1 MPQRGGNVPSHSSG
15 GREPEI
21 RITGRKLVELRCS
34 GGSREKCFPL
44 LYLLGVPHR
53 SPVCLHLFAPP
64 PMGSDIPLLPSST
77 NAEPFLS
84 PTPQLGIC
92 GWNQLAHVSF
102 SSGNPCLQGSMK
114 IAGERALPE
123 APSFRPAPTVTKTFH
138 FPGQGSVTEN
148 GSLY

>member
-1 MPQRGGNVPSHSSG
+1 MGCLKGVEMYPLTALEAGSLKSG
-15 GREPEI
+15 S
-21 RITGRKLVELRCS
+21 L
-34 GGSREKCFPL
+34 GGSWWSCAAPEALGRSASPSFTSWGCPIAL
-44 LYLLGVPHR
+44 LSASTSSH
-53 SPVCLHLFAPP
+53 P

-138 FPGQGSVTEN
+138 FPGQGP
-148 GSLY
+148 